1 MFAGYGGFV
10 TFVKSNA
17 KALSTDVPSIKT
29 TLAPFGGTETFTLVS
44 LPGYIP
50 NHHHTVSLQ
59 DTILLQ
65 NSFPFWS
72 EPIHHQS
79 TLPYALKEMT
89 PISFGVTN
97 IMLYMVLG
105 VAQLLIERKM
115 KLDILLEVPFS
126 FIMGYILDLYQI
138 IIPASSESLGLRIV
152 ILLAG
157 NICIA
162 FGVYTMVQSH
172 LVLAPVDGVILSISN
187 HYNKAYSLCKNCF
200 DITMIV
206 LTTVLCLVTR
216 LPLYGIGVGTI
227 FSALCVG
234 RIIKW
239 FEIKQVSLIR
249 S

>member
-1 MFAGYGGFV
+1 
-10 TFVKSNA
+10 
-17 KALSTDVPSIKT
+17 
-29 TLAPFGGTETFTLVS
+29 
-44 LPGYIP
+44 
-50 NHHHTVSLQ
+50 
-59 DTILLQ
+59 
-65 NSFPFWS
+65 
-72 EPIHHQS
+72 
-79 TLPYALKEMT
+79 MT
-89 PISFGVTN
+89 PISFGVAN
-97 IMLYMVLG
+97 IMLYMVLV
-105 VAQLLIERKM
+105 VAQLLIERKLKM
-115 KLDILLEVPFS
+115 DMLLEVPFS

-162 FGVYTMVQSH
+162 FGVYTVQSH

-206 LTTVLCLVTR
+206 LTIVLCLVTR
-216 LPLYGIGVGTI
+216 SPLYGIGVGTL

>member
-1 MFAGYGGFV
+1 
-10 TFVKSNA
+10 
-17 KALSTDVPSIKT
+17 
-29 TLAPFGGTETFTLVS
+29 
-44 LPGYIP
+44 
-50 NHHHTVSLQ
+50 
-59 DTILLQ
+59 
-65 NSFPFWS
+65 
-72 EPIHHQS
+72 
-79 TLPYALKEMT
+79 MT
-89 PISFGVTN
+89 PISFGVAN
-97 IMLYMVLG
+97 IMLYMVLV
-105 VAQLLIERKM
+105 VAQLLIERKLKM
-115 KLDILLEVPFS
+115 DMLLEVPFS

-157 NICIA
+157 NICIV

-172 LVLAPVDGVILSISN
+172 LVLAPVDGVILSISS

-200 DITMIV
+200 DITMII
-206 LTTVLCLVTR
+206 LTIVLCLVTR
-216 LPLYGIGVGTI
+216 SPLYGIGVGTI

>member
-1 MFAGYGGFV
+1 MERYKKNPYTSFEVMKMKRLINYLIGLNVLVLG
-10 TFVKSNA
+10 
-17 KALSTDVPSIKT
+17 I
-29 TLAPFGGTETFTLVS
+29 TLNTRSLLGVSAFT
-44 LPGYIP
+44 
-50 NHHHTVSLQ
+50 
-59 DTILLQ
+59 
-65 NSFPFWS
+65 
-72 EPIHHQS
+72 

-89 PISFGVTN
+89 PISFGVAN
-97 IMLYMVLG
+97 IILYMVLV

-138 IIPASSESLGLRIV
+138 VIPASPESLGLRIV

-157 NICIA
+157 NVCTA

-200 DITMIV
+200 DITMI
-206 LTTVLCLVTR
+206 LCTIILCLVTR
-216 LPLYGIGVGTI
+216 SPFYGIGVGTI
-227 FSALCVG
+227 FSALCIG

-239 FEIKQVSLIR
+239 LEIKQFSLIR

>member
-1 MFAGYGGFV
+1 MKRLINYLIGLNVLVLG
-10 TFVKSNA
+10 
-17 KALSTDVPSIKT
+17 I
-29 TLAPFGGTETFTLVS
+29 TLNTRSLLGVSAFT
-44 LPGYIP
+44 
-50 NHHHTVSLQ
+50 
-59 DTILLQ
+59 
-65 NSFPFWS
+65 
-72 EPIHHQS
+72 

-89 PISFGVTN
+89 PISFGVVN
-97 IMLYMVLG
+97 IMLYMVLV
-105 VAQLLIERKM
+105 VAQLLIERKLKM
-115 KLDILLEVPFS
+115 DMLLEVPFS

-200 DITMIV
+200 DITMIAA
-206 LTTVLCLVTR
+206 TIILCLVTR
-216 LPLYGIGVGTI
+216 SPLYGI
-227 FSALCVG
+227 CVG

>member
-1 MFAGYGGFV
+1 MKRLINYLIGLNVLVLG
-10 TFVKSNA
+10 
-17 KALSTDVPSIKT
+17 I
-29 TLAPFGGTETFTLVS
+29 TLNTRSLLGVSAFT
-44 LPGYIP
+44 
-50 NHHHTVSLQ
+50 
-59 DTILLQ
+59 
-65 NSFPFWS
+65 
-72 EPIHHQS
+72 

-89 PISFGVTN
+89 PISFGVAN
-97 IMLYMVLG
+97 IILYMVLV

-138 IIPASSESLGLRIV
+138 VIPASPESLGLRIV

-157 NICIA
+157 NVCTA

-187 HYNKAYSLCKNCF
+187 HYNKAYSLSKNCF
-200 DITMIV
+200 DITMII
-206 LTTVLCLVTR
+206 LTIILCLVTR
-216 LPLYGIGVGTI
+216 SPIYGIGVGTI

-239 FEIKQVSLIR
+239 FEIKQFSLIR

>member
-1 MFAGYGGFV
+1 MERYKKNPYTSFEVMKMKRLINYLIGLNVLVLG
-10 TFVKSNA
+10 
-17 KALSTDVPSIKT
+17 I
-29 TLAPFGGTETFTLVS
+29 TLNTRSLLGVSAFT
-44 LPGYIP
+44 
-50 NHHHTVSLQ
+50 
-59 DTILLQ
+59 
-65 NSFPFWS
+65 
-72 EPIHHQS
+72 

-89 PISFGVTN
+89 PISFGVAN
-97 IMLYMVLG
+97 IMLYMVLV
-105 VAQLLIERKM
+105 VAQLLIERKLKM
-115 KLDILLEVPFS
+115 DILLEVPFS

-138 IIPASSESLGLRIV
+138 IIPASPESLGLRIV

-157 NICIA
+157 NICTA

-200 DITMIV
+200 DITMII
-206 LTTVLCLVTR
+206 LTIVLCLVTR
-216 LPLYGIGVGTI
+216 SPIYGIGVGTI

>member
-1 MFAGYGGFV
+1 MKRLINYLIGLNVLVLG
-10 TFVKSNA
+10 
-17 KALSTDVPSIKT
+17 I
-29 TLAPFGGTETFTLVS
+29 TLNTRSLLGVSAFT
-44 LPGYIP
+44 
-50 NHHHTVSLQ
+50 
-59 DTILLQ
+59 
-65 NSFPFWS
+65 
-72 EPIHHQS
+72 

-89 PISFGVTN
+89 PISFGVAN
-97 IMLYMVLG
+97 IMLYMVL
-105 VAQLLIERKM
+105 VVVQLFIERKM
-115 KLDILLEVPFS
+115 KMDILLEVPFS

-138 IIPASSESLGLRIV
+138 IIPASPESLGLRIV

-200 DITMIV
+200 DITMIAA
-206 LTTVLCLVTR
+206 TIILCLVTR
-216 LPLYGIGVGTI
+216 SPLYGI
-227 FSALCVG
+227 CVG

>member
-1 MFAGYGGFV
+1 MKRLINYLIGLNVLVLG
-10 TFVKSNA
+10 
-17 KALSTDVPSIKT
+17 I
-29 TLAPFGGTETFTLVS
+29 TLNTRSLLGVSAFT
-44 LPGYIP
+44 
-50 NHHHTVSLQ
+50 
-59 DTILLQ
+59 
-65 NSFPFWS
+65 
-72 EPIHHQS
+72 

-89 PISFGVTN
+89 SISFGVAN
-97 IMLYMVLG
+97 IILYMVL
-105 VAQLLIERKM
+105 VAVQLLIERKM

-138 IIPASSESLGLRIV
+138 IIPASPESLGLRIA

-157 NICIA
+157 NVCTA
-162 FGVYTMVQSH
+162 FGIYTMVQSH

-200 DITMIV
+200 DITMII
-206 LTTVLCLVTR
+206 LTIILCLVTR
-216 LPLYGIGVGTI
+216 SPLYGIGVGTI

>member
-1 MFAGYGGFV
+1 MILERYKKNSYTSFEVMKMKRIMNYLTGLNVLVLG
-10 TFVKSNA
+10 
-17 KALSTDVPSIKT
+17 I
-29 TLAPFGGTETFTLVS
+29 TLNTRSLLGVSAFT
-44 LPGYIP
+44 
-50 NHHHTVSLQ
+50 
-59 DTILLQ
+59 
-65 NSFPFWS
+65 
-72 EPIHHQS
+72 

-89 PISFGVTN
+89 PISFGVAN
-97 IMLYMVLG
+97 IMLYMVL
-105 VAQLLIERKM
+105 VVVQLFIERKM

-138 IIPASSESLGLRIV
+138 IIPASPESLGLRIV

-157 NICIA
+157 NVCTA
-162 FGVYTMVQSH
+162 FGIYTMVQSH

-200 DITMIV
+200 DITMI
-206 LTTVLCLVTR
+206 LSTIILCLVTR
-216 LPLYGIGVGTI
+216 SPLYGIGVGTI

-239 FEIKQVSLIR
+239 FELKQVSLIR

>member
-1 MFAGYGGFV
+1 MERYKENPYTSFEVMKMKRLINYLIGLNV
-10 TFVKSNA
+10 LV
-17 KALSTDVPSIKT
+17 LRI
-29 TLAPFGGTETFTLVS
+29 TLNTRSLLGVSAFT
-44 LPGYIP
+44 
-50 NHHHTVSLQ
+50 
-59 DTILLQ
+59 
-65 NSFPFWS
+65 
-72 EPIHHQS
+72 

-89 PISFGVTN
+89 PISFGVAN
-97 IMLYMVLG
+97 IMLYMVLV
-105 VAQLLIERKM
+105 VAQLLIERKLKM
-115 KLDILLEVPFS
+115 DILLEVPFS

-138 IIPASSESLGLRIV
+138 IIPASPESLGLRIV

-200 DITMIV
+200 DITMIAA
-206 LTTVLCLVTR
+206 TIILCLVTR
-216 LPLYGIGVGTI
+216 SPLYGI
-227 FSALCVG
+227 CVG

>member
-1 MFAGYGGFV
+1 MKRFMNYLIGLNVLVLG
-10 TFVKSNA
+10 
-17 KALSTDVPSIKT
+17 I
-29 TLAPFGGTETFTLVS
+29 TLNTRSLLGVSAFT
-44 LPGYIP
+44 
-50 NHHHTVSLQ
+50 
-59 DTILLQ
+59 
-65 NSFPFWS
+65 
-72 EPIHHQS
+72 

-89 PISFGVTN
+89 PISFGV
-97 IMLYMVLG
+97 
-105 VAQLLIERKM
+105 A

-126 FIMGYILDLYQI
+126 FVMGYILDLYQI
-138 IIPASSESLGLRIV
+138 IIPVSPESLGLRIM

-157 NICIA
+157 NLCTA
-162 FGVYTMVQSH
+162 FGIYTMVQSH

-187 HYNKAYSLCKNCF
+187 KFNKAYSLCKNCF

-206 LTTVLCLVTR
+206 STIILCLVTR
-216 LPLYGIGVGTI
+216 SPLYGIGVGTV

>member
-1 MFAGYGGFV
+1 MKRLINYLIGLNVLVLG
-10 TFVKSNA
+10 
-17 KALSTDVPSIKT
+17 I
-29 TLAPFGGTETFTLVS
+29 TLNTRSLLGVSAFT
-44 LPGYIP
+44 
-50 NHHHTVSLQ
+50 
-59 DTILLQ
+59 
-65 NSFPFWS
+65 
-72 EPIHHQS
+72 

-89 PISFGVTN
+89 PISFGVAN
-97 IMLYMVLG
+97 IILYMVLV

-115 KLDILLEVPFS
+115 KLDILLEAPFS

-138 IIPASSESLGLRIV
+138 VIPASPESLGLRIV

-172 LVLAPVDGVILSISN
+172 LVLAPVGGVILSISN

-200 DITMIV
+200 DITMIAA
-206 LTTVLCLVTR
+206 TIILCLVTR
-216 LPLYGIGVGTI
+216 SPLYGI
-227 FSALCVG
+227 CVG